1 MIKMKEH
8 ASMPSNPR
16 KSPSVRLLHGKA
28 DFIRQCR
35 LQRKLITPKE
45 SPSSF
50 PLVNESVRSYHEIIP
65 GLYLS
70 VRP

>member
-28 DFIRQCR
+28 EFHSSVSLAARADHPEGVSQQ
-35 LQRKLITPKE
+35 LP
-45 SPSSF
+45 PSKR
-50 PLVNESVRSYHEIIP
+50 VC
-65 GLYLS
+65 
-70 VRP
+70 